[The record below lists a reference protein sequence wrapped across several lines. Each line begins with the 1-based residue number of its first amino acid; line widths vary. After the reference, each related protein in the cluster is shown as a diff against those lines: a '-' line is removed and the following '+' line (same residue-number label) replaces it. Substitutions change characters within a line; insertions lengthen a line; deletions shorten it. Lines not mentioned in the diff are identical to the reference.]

1 METKEYIV
9 ALHDGVD
16 YDQFWLDIESPTS
29 GLPHIPDRA
38 VGITNNRT
46 AFTRLCEYALTDS
59 EADRVKNDPRVASVE
74 IPVRNNP
81 MVTVARSTTQTGNF
95 NKTTYPWGAEINW
108 GLIRHSRT
116 TNVYGTGTTTTENY
130 NYIFDGTGV
139 DVVINDSG
147 LQADHPEFA
156 GRVEEVTWN
165 SYYSGY
171 TDSQT
176 DTDGHGTHVA
186 GIAAGTTYGWAKGA
200 KVIPLSCGDVSGVS
214 SAEPLDFFEAL
225 INWHNAKTNG
235 RPTVVNMSWEL
246 RINWEVFQ
254 SDYEFSDYRRY
265 ITGGQHA
272 TGTILPGQ
280 SDSYYKSKGLLDLQ
294 QGLPV
299 QDPNDPLLPISGGY
313 PYTSTAYNSALAE
326 VIDAGI
332 IVVKAAGN
340 NSFKMDKPTANGGSG
355 DYDNYFTI
363 NVPGYSYYV
372 AGNHYYHRGSSPQ
385 DPRAIEVG
393 SLDRLGYSSTLDQQ
407 AYYSTKGPRVDIYA
421 AGTNIMSS
429 LSSTHDP
436 EYDTYNL
443 AARYQ
448 HGDTNYWQGLLTGT
462 SMAAPQVTG
471 MIALRLQQSPLA
483 NIKASTNNETL
494 KSWLVAN
501 ALTDQIY
508 SPTAS
513 LTAYT
518 NTRALLG
525 APNRIAYQNLQ
536 SQGKVKTSGNT
547 WSYAT
552 SVRLKTDATTW
563 SNVRAIWTKTV
574 DGWKQTF

>member
-9 ALHDGVD
+9 ALHEGVD

-38 VGITNNRT
+38 VVITNNRT

-81 MVTVARSTTQTGNF
+81 LVTVARSTTQPGNF
-95 NKTTYPWGAEINW
+95 NKTTQSTGAEINW

-156 GRVEEVTWN
+156 GRVEIVDWN

-200 KVIPLSCGDVSGVS
+200 KVIPLSFGDISGVS

-235 RPTVVNMSWEL
+235 RPTVVNMSWDL
-246 RINWEVFQ
+246 RLGFLSPYNLGMLYTGLI
-254 SDYEFSDYRRY
+254 SGGSYRGSP
-265 ITGGQHA
+265 ILTGR
-272 TGTILPGQ
+272 
-280 SDSYYKSKGLLDLQ
+280 SDSYYTSRGLIPLTGNGVPDQ
-294 QGLPV
+294 
-299 QDPNDPLLPISGGY
+299 NATTPLLF
-313 PYTSTAYNSALAE
+313 PYTSAAYNAALAE

-332 IVVKAAGN
+332 IVCQAAANHG
-340 NSFKMDKPTANGGSG
+340 FKIDVSSNPSPSG
-355 DYDNYFTI
+355 DYDNYVTI
-363 NVPGYSYYV
+363 PGDP
-372 AGNHYYHRGSSPQ
+372 GNTYYHRGASPQ
-385 DPRAIEVG
+385 DPRAIVVG
-393 SLDRLGYSSTLDQQ
+393 ALENLGYNTSLDQQ
-407 AYYSTKGPRVDIYA
+407 AYYSAKGPRVDIYA

-429 LSSTHDP
+429 CSNTNTKGGWP
-436 EYDTYNL
+436 
-443 AARYQ
+443 YQ
-448 HGDTNYWQGLLTGT
+448 HGNTAFKQVNLSGT
-462 SMAAPQVTG
+462 SMAAPQVAG

-494 KSWLVAN
+494 KSWLVGN

-513 LTAYT
+513 LTDYT

-525 APNRIAYQNLQ
+525 APNRIAYILQ
-536 SQGKVKTSGNT
+536 SVGKVKTSGNT

-552 SVRLKTDATTW
+552 SVRVKTDATTW
-563 SNVRAIWTKTV
+563 SNVRAIWTKTIN
-574 DGWKQTF
+574 GWKQTF

>member
-9 ALHDGVD
+9 ALHEGID

-38 VGITNNRT
+38 VVITNNRT
-46 AFTRLCEYALTDS
+46 AFNRLCEYALTDS

-81 MVTVARSTTQTGNF
+81 FVSVARSTTQPGNF
-95 NKTTYPWGAEINW
+95 NKTTYPWGLEINW
-108 GLIRHSRT
+108 GLIRHSQT

-147 LQADHPEFA
+147 IQADHPEFA
-156 GRVEEVTWN
+156 GRVEIVDWN

-200 KVIPLSCGDVSGVS
+200 KVIPLSLGDISGVS

-235 RPTVVNMSWEL
+235 RPTVVNMSWGL
-246 RINWEVFQ
+246 RLNLPSPYNLGMLYTGLI
-254 SDYEFSDYRRY
+254 SGGSYRGSP
-265 ITGGQHA
+265 ILTGR
-272 TGTILPGQ
+272 
-280 SDSYYKSKGLLDLQ
+280 SDSYYTSRGLIPLTGNGVPYQNATTPLDF
-294 QGLPV
+294 
-299 QDPNDPLLPISGGY
+299 
-313 PYTSTAYNSALAE
+313 PYTSAAYNAALAE
-326 VIDAGI
+326 VINAGI
-332 IVVKAAGN
+332 IVCKSAANHG
-340 NSFKMDKPTANGGSG
+340 FKIDVSSNPSPSG
-355 DYDNYFTI
+355 DYDNYIT
-363 NVPGYSYYV
+363 VPGV
-372 AGNHYYHRGSSPQ
+372 PGNTYYHRGSSPQ
-385 DPRAIEVG
+385 DPRAIVVGSIG
-393 SLDRLGYSSTLDQQ
+393 SLDNLNGDRQAEYS
-407 AYYSTKGPRVDIYA
+407 AKGPRVDIYA

-429 LSSTHDP
+429 LSSTHDSD
-436 EYDTYNL
+436 YDIYNL
-443 AARYQ
+443 AARYR
-448 HGDTNYWQGLLTGT
+448 HGDANYWQGLLTGT

-494 KSWLVAN
+494 KSWLTSN

-513 LTAYT
+513 LTDYT

-525 APNRIAYQNLQ
+525 APNRIAYILQ
-536 SQGKVKTSGNT
+536 SVGKVKTSGNT

-552 SVRLKTDATTW
+552 SVRVKTDATTW
-563 SNVRAIWTKTV
+563 SNVRAIWTKTIN
-574 DGWKQTF
+574 GWKQTF